1 MEQKKESEDVEH
13 RRKMVATT
21 IASPFATVVAKYL
34 THPIDTIKS
43 KVQARSAEM
52 HRLSEYKLG
61 HSI

>member
-1 MEQKKESEDVEH
+1 
-13 RRKMVATT
+13 MVATT

>member
-1 MEQKKESEDVEH
+1 
-13 RRKMVATT
+13 MVATT

-43 KVQARSAEM
+43 KVQARSTEM
-52 HRLSEYKLG
+52 HTLSAYKIG